1 MNNIFNQKI
10 YLLKKFENSPCVQK
24 YSKIK
29 TLVYYKDEKFK
40 SNLLNNNLIYSKS
53 GGKRKYGFF
62 RKNEKRFPI
71 ITIITV
77 VLNDKSN
84 IENTIKSVLRQNYP
98 NLEYI
103 IIDGSSYDGTLSIIK
118 KYDKYIDYWISHK
131 DNGIFDAQ
139 NIGLQLSSGKYVSFV
154 NSGDYL
160 SKNAINIIYK
170 YILMY
175 PNKDAVAGTVIKDK
189 IYSGY
194 CPERI
199 RYNFNVIPS
208 FVGFF
213 LKLSCFKKIGLFK
226 NKYKYLSDWDFLYKF
241 VVLNNFFA
249 IPTKKS
255 EVISIFDLNGF
266 SSKIGFFKNLFQE
279 IRLRFNNKQN
289 IFFLLAI
296 IGARPILKF
305 KNIIYSKYQQK

>member
-10 YLLKKFENSPCVQK
+10 YLLKKFENTPCVQK

-29 TLVYYKDEKFK
+29 TSIYYKDEKFK
-40 SNLLNNNLIYSKS
+40 SNLLNNNLIYAKS

-103 IIDGSSYDGTLSIIK
+103 IIDGSSNDGTLSIIK
-118 KYDKYIDYWISHK
+118 KYDKYIDYWTSHK
-131 DNGIFDAQ
+131 DNGIFAAW
-139 NIGLQLSSGKYVSFV
+139 NVGLKLSSGKYIGFI

-160 SKNAINIIYK
+160 SKNAINLIHN
-170 YILMY
+170 YILRY
-175 PNKDAVAGTVIKDK
+175 PHREAIAGTVIKNK
-189 IYSGY
+189 TYSGY
-194 CPERI
+194 FPKRI
-199 RYNFNVIPS
+199 HYNFNIIPS

-213 LKLSCFKKIGLFK
+213 IKLNSIKKIGMF
-226 NKYKYLSDWDFLYKF
+226 NTKYKYLADWDFLYKF
-241 VVLNNFFA
+241 IKTYKFSCVS
-249 IPTKKS
+249 TKK
-255 EVISIFDLNGF
+255 EEIIAIFDLYGF
-266 SSKIGFFKNLFQE
+266 SSKISFLKNLFQE
-279 IRLRFNNKQN
+279 VRIRINNKQN
-289 IFFLLAI
+289 SLFIIFIIILRPLRKIYFLL
-296 IGARPILKF
+296 F
-305 KNIIYSKYQQK
+305 KKN

>member
-10 YLLKKFENSPCVQK
+10 YLLKKFENNLYTQR
-24 YSKIK
+24 YSRIRPS
-29 TLVYYKDEKFK
+29 VSYKNEKFK
-40 SNLLNNNLIYSKS
+40 SDLLNNNLIFSKS

-62 RKNEKRFPI
+62 RKNEKNFPI

-77 VLNDKSN
+77 VLNDKKN
-84 IENTIKSVLRQNYP
+84 IENTIKSVLKQHYP

-118 KYDKYIDYWISHK
+118 KYEKFIDYWTSIK
-131 DNGIFDAQ
+131 DEGIFDAQ
-139 NIGLQLSSGKYVSFV
+139 NVGLKLSSGKYVSFV

-160 SKNAINIIYK
+160 SKNAIKTIYK
-170 YILMY
+170 YILCY
-175 PNKDAVAGTVIKDK
+175 PNKDAVAGTVIKNK

-199 RYNFNVIPS
+199 KYNFNVIPS
-208 FVGFF
+208 FAGFF

-226 NKYKYLSDWDFLYKF
+226 KKYKYLSDWDFLYKF
-241 VVLNNFFA
+241 VVINNFYA
-249 IPTKKS
+249 VPTKKN
-255 EVISIFDLNGF
+255 EIISIFDLNGF

-279 IRLRFNNKQN
+279 VRLRFNNKQK
-289 IFFLLAI
+289 IFFLLI
-296 IGARPILKF
+296 IVIARPFLKF
-305 KNIIYSKYQQK
+305 KNIVHNKYQ